1 MLSNRIYENNIS
13 VEDKNVDL
21 SITTKEGY
29 NITVWE
35 VENFLN
41 DKLIGYPKWEAM
53 IEEALKRWRE
63 SLHINNYEEEMKQLY
78 LLIERE
84 TGIRLRFLLEE

>member
-1 MLSNRIYENNIS
+1 MRLGLYENEVKLDMNQEIS
-13 VEDKNVDL
+13 
-21 SITTKEGY
+21 IQTKEGY

-41 DKLIGYPKWEAM
+41 DKLIGFPKWEAM
-53 IEEALKRWRE
+53 VEEALERWRE

-78 LLIERE
+78 FLIERE

>member
-1 MLSNRIYENNIS
+1 MLSNRIYENNIT
-13 VEDKNVDL
+13 VEDKNVDI

-41 DKLIGYPKWEAM
+41 DKLVGFPKWEAM
-53 IEEALKRWRE
+53 IEEALNRWRE
-63 SLHINNYEEEMKQLY
+63 SLHLINYENYLRELY
-78 LLIERE
+78 SLIERE
-84 TGIRLRFLLEE
+84 TGIQLRFLIEE